1 MKVIAALVLIAATP
15 LIVRAVTFREI
26 VDSTIVPFVDTA
38 VLPLMYALAFLF
50 FMIGMVRFFFSS
62 SEEARE
68 QGKQHAFW
76 GVIGLVVLFG
86 VWGFVRLL
94 LSTLGV

>member
-1 MKVIAALVLIAATP
+1 MKVVAALVLIAATP

-26 VDSTIVPFVDTA
+26 VDSTIVPFVDNA

-62 SEEARE
+62 SEESRE
-68 QGKQHAFW
+68 QGKLHAFW